1 MIRRVVIERRRVSS
15 APADCH
21 PVVGRV
27 LAGRGCSA
35 LPDYSLAALLRP
47 ELSGLDGAA
56 RLLAECIG
64 HDRRILVVGDFDAD
78 GATGTALG
86 VRGLRGLGARDVVWR
101 MPDRALHGY
110 GLGPRL
116 AEECLA
122 DGPAVVVTV
131 DHGISS
137 IEGIDLL
144 RTAGVDVVVTDHHL
158 PGAELPKASAL
169 VNPNLPG
176 EDFGSPHLAGVGVMF
191 YTLIALRAELRRRG
205 TDTGF
210 RLDRLLDLV
219 ALGTVADLVRL
230 DENNRRLV
238 YQGLK
243 RIRAGQCTP
252 GITAL
257 LEVAGRNLAH
267 VNASDLGFAAGPRL
281 NAAGRLDDMSIGIRC
296 LLSDDFDSAME
307 SARTLDSL
315 NRERR
320 SLQAEMTETAEA
332 IAAEQASALSGEA
345 GGYCLHD
352 VSWHPG
358 VVGLVASRICERTRR
373 PVIALAPAGGESMEV
388 KGSCRSPESVHMRD
402 LLADL
407 DARNP
412 GLIDRFGGH
421 ARAAGLS
428 LAGDRV
434 DAFRVAF
441 DAQVAGLRF
450 DTEQVLTDGA
460 LSGRELGESTAQ
472 ALEDAGP
479 WGQGWSEPLFD
490 GRFRVLERRVVGR
503 DHLKLVVAPAEGG
516 PSLDAIAFG
525 AGRLCHEE
533 LPEPLHVTYRL
544 ELNRWRG
551 NVTPQL
557 NIQHLV
563 ETVVGPTR

>member
-1 MIRRVVIERRRVSS
+1 
-15 APADCH
+15 
-21 PVVGRV
+21 
-27 LAGRGCSA
+27 
-35 LPDYSLAALLRP
+35 
-47 ELSGLDGAA
+47 
-56 RLLAECIG
+56 
-64 HDRRILVVGDFDAD
+64 
-78 GATGTALG
+78 
-86 VRGLRGLGARDVVWR
+86 
-101 MPDRALHGY
+101 
-110 GLGPRL
+110 
-116 AEECLA
+116 
-122 DGPAVVVTV
+122 
-131 DHGISS
+131 
-137 IEGIDLL
+137 
-144 RTAGVDVVVTDHHL
+144 
-158 PGAELPKASAL
+158 
-169 VNPNLPG
+169 
-176 EDFGSPHLAGVGVMF
+176 
-191 YTLIALRAELRRRG
+191 
-205 TDTGF
+205 
-210 RLDRLLDLV
+210 
-219 ALGTVADLVRL
+219 
-230 DENNRRLV
+230 
-238 YQGLK
+238 
-243 RIRAGQCTP
+243 
-252 GITAL
+252 
-257 LEVAGRNLAH
+257 
-267 VNASDLGFAAGPRL
+267 
-281 NAAGRLDDMSIGIRC
+281 
-296 LLSDDFDSAME
+296 
-307 SARTLDSL
+307 
-315 NRERR
+315 
-320 SLQAEMTETAEA
+320 
-332 IAAEQASALSGEA
+332 
-345 GGYCLHD
+345 
-352 VSWHPG
+352 
-358 VVGLVASRICERTRR
+358 
-373 PVIALAPAGGESMEV
+373 MEV